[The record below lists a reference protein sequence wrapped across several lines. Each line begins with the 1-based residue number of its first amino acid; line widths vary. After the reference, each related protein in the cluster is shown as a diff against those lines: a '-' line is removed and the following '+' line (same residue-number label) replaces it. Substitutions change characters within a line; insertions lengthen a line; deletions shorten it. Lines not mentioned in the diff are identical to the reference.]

1 MSTPVKL
8 LKPFWLAHWT
18 EGEVQKGFAK
28 EAKENLALLEVQLR
42 GKRFFGGD
50 TVGYIDIVFCW
61 LAPCLSVIEEVTG
74 MTVVDE
80 SEYPALR
87 QWEKEYNSYEA
98 LKPCLADRDQL
109 VAYFTENKEKYKMYA
124 NAWAQQ

>member
-1 MSTPVKL
+1 M
-8 LKPFWLAHWT
+8 
-18 EGEVQKGFAK
+18 QKGFAK

-61 LAPCLSVIEEVTG
+61 LAPWLSVVEEVTG

-87 QWEKEYNSYEA
+87 QWEKEYNSCEA
-98 LKPCLADRDQL
+98 LKPFARQTNSSPTSLKTRRGTKCTPMHGRSSNMLCARIR
-109 VAYFTENKEKYKMYA
+109 VNVWTE
-124 NAWAQQ
+124 

>member
-1 MSTPVKL
+1 M
-8 LKPFWLAHWT
+8 
-18 EGEVQKGFAK
+18 QKGFAK

-61 LAPCLSVIEEVTG
+61 LAPWLSVVEEVTG

-87 QWEKEYNSYEA
+87 QWEKEYNSCEA
-98 LKPCLADRDQL
+98 LKPCLPDRDQL
-109 VAYFTENKEKYKMYA
+109 VAYFTENKERYKMYA